1 MKRGHDEMD
10 QWLQDRIDEDL
21 MAMADEREKLLMES
35 EELQNIEMPMERLQ
49 DIHREIEKRRLAG
62 KKLRV
67 RRRVA
72 AAVAAIAVA
81 CVGMGLVGSGT
92 KLYKPEILEVDLGNG
107 KTTKIDNTE
116 TKESSYD
123 EEVICQEIADKVGVV
138 PVRLGYQPEGI
149 YISEYWIKKDEKS
162 ALVCYQVEEDKLY
175 ICISKD
181 VNNATI
187 NNQSDGIHSDTVEV
201 ISCGLEVKA
210 SEYLDENGEIY
221 YTTSFEYLN
230 TYYSVVG
237 VINKEEFI
245 KILENIAIKNV

>member
-49 DIHREIEKRRLAG
+49 DIHREIEKRKLAG

-116 TKESSYD
+116 TKEREYNE
-123 EEVICQEIADKVGVV
+123 EEVCQEIIEKLGVV

-149 YISEYWIKKDEKS
+149 YISEYWIKRGEKS
-162 ALVCYQVEEDKLY
+162 ALVSYQMNENKIYVY
-175 ICISKD
+175 ISKD
-181 VNNATI
+181 VKNATI
-187 NNQSDGIHSDTVEV
+187 NNRSDGIHSDTIDVV
-201 ISCGLEVKA
+201 SCGLDVEV
-210 SEYLDENGEIY
+210 SEYLDDNGEVY
-221 YTTSFEYLN
+221 YTTSFEYLD
-230 TYYSVVG
+230 TYYSVIG
-237 VINKEEFI
+237 VIGKEEFI